1 MVLFGIVNANYE
13 FIMVDFGINGRISDG
28 GVIENTIFYE
38 KLKEKKL
45 KIPQETLIMGHKLPY
60 VFVGDEAFTLRQDFL
75 KPYNRKLLN
84 NERRIF
90 NYRLSRCRRIV
101 ENVFGILTARFQ
113 IFQKAINLDLKNI
126 EKIVLACCALH
137 NFLRRRCSRSYTPPG
152 TFYVEDTQ
160 EGNFTEGEISNPEN
174 FAGLQHVSRNCE
186 VAAKIVRQQFVAY
199 FNNVRV

>member
-1 MVLFGIVNANYE
+1 MVLLGIVNANYE
-13 FIMVDFGINGRISDG
+13 FIMVDFGINKRISDG

-60 VFVGDEAFTLRQDFL
+60 VFVGDEAQMHAFILRQDFM

-84 NERRIF
+84 YERRIF

-113 IFQKAINLDLKNI
+113 IFQKVINLDVKNI
-126 EKIVLACCALH
+126 EKVVLACCALH

-152 TFYVEDTQ
+152 TFYIEDTQ
-160 EGNFTEGEISNPEN
+160 EGNFSSNLESTFLIFLITN
-174 FAGLQHVSRNCE
+174 KKL
-186 VAAKIVRQQFVAY
+186 Y
-199 FNNVRV
+199 FFQKK